1 MTSNWAS
8 PTSIIQYAEPGAE
21 DFHVSWIH
29 LDSIPLLEIQTSRD
43 LLHIAMQPKHDILE
57 TTYFLKCSGFTFD
70 TLPSVV
76 SGIEMRLTMIRNGR
90 ISDETIQLCLGNTLL
105 GDNLCTPNVDI
116 IKLYGGENDK
126 WNTSVTPSTLSDI
139 NFGVTMRFKSHPS
152 WPHKTGAMVKGVEL
166 RVH

>member
-29 LDSIPLLEIQTSRD
+29 LDTIPLEIQTSRD

-57 TTYFLKCSGFTFD
+57 TTYFLKFSGFNFS

-76 SGIEMRLTMIRNGR
+76 SGIEMRLTMKRNGR
-90 ISDETIQLCLGNTLL
+90 INDETIQLCLGDNLL
-105 GDNLCTPNVDI
+105 GDNISTSNVDT

-139 NFGVTMRFKSHPS
+139 NFGVIMRFKSHPR
-152 WPHKTGAMVKGVEL
+152 WPHKTGAMVNGVEL